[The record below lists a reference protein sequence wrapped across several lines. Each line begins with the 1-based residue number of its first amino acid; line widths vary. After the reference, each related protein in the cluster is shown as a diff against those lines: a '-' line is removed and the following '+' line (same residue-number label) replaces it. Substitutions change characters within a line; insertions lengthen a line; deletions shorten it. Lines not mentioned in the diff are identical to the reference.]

1 MALIQVSIEQL
12 KVGHF
17 IHLPTGWT
25 NHPFMFNTF
34 KIKDQQQLDI
44 IRHLDLHLLMVDPD
58 KSDLPVEPL
67 LRGDVPDA
75 GSDLDELDATEE
87 PTDSGPPPFD
97 EKAFRRSMRAADK
110 AFGQSMSELRDAL
123 GALNLK
129 PDEGLANA
137 AQLVRNTAARL
148 SEHEGPLG
156 LHLIRSPH
164 TDVLLQH
171 SLNVAFIAM
180 LMGRELGMN
189 PVALE
194 EAGLAGLIHDI
205 GELKVPTQIT
215 LKRGELN
222 KAEQNFLNMHPQY
235 GLDMLTQLN
244 AFEPKIRQVAHLHHE
259 RLDGS
264 GYPLGLK
271 GGDIPPLARLIGL
284 VDYYDELLHPRSSA
298 SAAAPSQAI
307 SQLYKLSQKKFDQNL
322 VKLLIKVLGVYP
334 PGSLVKMSDDS
345 IGLVLSTEPTMPLK
359 PKLLPYIKAQRP
371 EAVTMIDLREDERT
385 ITGCI
390 RQEELDEGQRQFF
403 NLTRRFCYYFAF

>member
-1 MALIQVSIEQL
+1 MALIQASIEQL
-12 KVGHF
+12 RVGHY

-44 IRHLDLHLLMVDPD
+44 LRHLDLTLLMVDPD
-58 KSDLPVEPL
+58 KSDLPIEPL
-67 LRGDVPDA
+67 LRGDIPDA
-75 GSDLDELDATEE
+75 GPDLDELEE
-87 PTDSGPPPFD
+87 LIASGPPPFD

-129 PDEGLANA
+129 PDEGLANT
-137 AQLVRNTAARL
+137 AQIVRNAAFTL
-148 SEHEGPLG
+148 SQHEGPLG

-164 TDVLLQH
+164 TDILLQH

-180 LMGRELGMN
+180 LMARELGMN
-189 PVALE
+189 PIEIE
-194 EAGLAGLIHDI
+194 ETGLAGLIHDI
-205 GELKVPTQIT
+205 GELKIPSQIT
-215 LKRGELN
+215 QKRGDLS

-235 GLDMLTQLN
+235 GLEMLTQLN

-264 GYPLGLK
+264 GYPLGIK
-271 GGDIPPLARLIGL
+271 GGEIPPLARLIGL
-284 VDYYDELLHPRSSA
+284 VDFYDELLHPRNSGNP
-298 SAAAPSQAI
+298 AAPSQAI

-322 VKLLIKVLGVYP
+322 VKLLVKVLGVYP
-334 PGSLVKMSDDS
+334 PGSLVKLSDES
-345 IGLVLSTEPTMPLK
+345 IALVLSTEPTMPLK
-359 PKLLPYIKAQRP
+359 PKILPYIKAQRP
-371 EAVTMIDLREDERT
+371 EAVAMIDLREDER
-385 ITGCI
+385 IIIGVLK
-390 RQEELDEGQRQFF
+390 QEELDEGQRQFF

>member
-1 MALIQVSIEQL
+1 MALIQASIEQL
-12 KVGHF
+12 RVGHY

-44 IRHLDLHLLMVDPD
+44 LRHLDLTLLMVDPD
-58 KSDLPVEPL
+58 KSDLPIEPL
-67 LRGDVPDA
+67 LRGDIPDA
-75 GSDLDELDATEE
+75 GPDLDELEE
-87 PTDSGPPPFD
+87 LIASGPPPFD

-129 PDEGLANA
+129 PDEGLANT
-137 AQLVRNTAARL
+137 AQIVRNAAFTL
-148 SEHEGPLG
+148 SQHEGPLG

-164 TDVLLQH
+164 TDILLQH

-180 LMGRELGMN
+180 LMARELGMH
-189 PVALE
+189 PIELE
-194 EAGLAGLIHDI
+194 ETGLAGLIHDI
-205 GELKVPTQIT
+205 GELKIPSQIT
-215 LKRGELN
+215 QKRGDLS

-235 GLDMLTQLN
+235 GLEMLTQLN

-264 GYPLGLK
+264 GYPLGIK
-271 GGDIPPLARLIGL
+271 GGEIPPLARLIGL
-284 VDYYDELLHPRSSA
+284 VDFYDELLHPRNSGNP
-298 SAAAPSQAI
+298 AAPSQAI

-334 PGSLVKMSDDS
+334 PGSLVKLSDES
-345 IGLVLSTEPTMPLK
+345 IALVLSTEPTMPLK
-359 PKLLPYIKAQRP
+359 PKILPYIKAQRP
-371 EAVTMIDLREDERT
+371 EAVAMIDLREDERI
-385 ITGCI
+385 ITGVLK
-390 RQEELDEGQRQFF
+390 QEELDEGQRQFF

>member
-1 MALIQVSIEQL
+1 MALIQASIEQL
-12 KVGHF
+12 RVGHY

-44 IRHLDLHLLMVDPD
+44 LRHLDLTLLMVDPD
-58 KSDLPVEPL
+58 KSDLPIEPL
-67 LRGDVPDA
+67 LRGDIPDA
-75 GSDLDELDATEE
+75 GPDLDELEE
-87 PTDSGPPPFD
+87 LIASGPPPFD

-129 PDEGLANA
+129 PDEGLANT
-137 AQLVRNTAARL
+137 AQIVRNAAFTL
-148 SEHEGPLG
+148 SQHEGPLG

-164 TDVLLQH
+164 TDILLQH

-180 LMGRELGMN
+180 LMARELGMN
-189 PVALE
+189 PIEIE
-194 EAGLAGLIHDI
+194 ETGLAGLIHDI
-205 GELKVPTQIT
+205 GELKIPSQIT
-215 LKRGELN
+215 QKRGDLS

-235 GLDMLTQLN
+235 GLEMLTQLN

-264 GYPLGLK
+264 GYPLGIK
-271 GGDIPPLARLIGL
+271 GGEIPPLARLIGL
-284 VDYYDELLHPRSSA
+284 VDFYDELLHPRNSGNP
-298 SAAAPSQAI
+298 AAPSQAI

-334 PGSLVKMSDDS
+334 PGSLVKLSDES
-345 IGLVLSTEPTMPLK
+345 IALVLSTEPTMPLK
-359 PKLLPYIKAQRP
+359 PKILPYIKAQRP
-371 EAVTMIDLREDERT
+371 EAVAMIDLREDERI
-385 ITGCI
+385 ITGVLK
-390 RQEELDEGQRQFF
+390 QEELDEGQRQFF
-403 NLTRRFCYYFAF
+403 

>member
-1 MALIQVSIEQL
+1 MALIQASIEQL
-12 KVGHF
+12 RVGHY

-44 IRHLDLHLLMVDPD
+44 LRHLDLTLLMVDPD
-58 KSDLPVEPL
+58 KSDLPIEPL
-67 LRGDVPDA
+67 LRGDIPDA
-75 GSDLDELDATEE
+75 GPDLDELEE
-87 PTDSGPPPFD
+87 LIASGPPPFD

-129 PDEGLANA
+129 PDEGLANT
-137 AQLVRNTAARL
+137 AQIVRNAAFTL
-148 SEHEGPLG
+148 SQHEGPLG

-164 TDVLLQH
+164 TDILLQH

-180 LMGRELGMN
+180 LMARELGMN
-189 PVALE
+189 PIELE
-194 EAGLAGLIHDI
+194 ETGLAGLIHDI
-205 GELKVPTQIT
+205 GELKIPSQIT
-215 LKRGELN
+215 QKRGDLS

-235 GLDMLTQLN
+235 GLEMLTQLN

-264 GYPLGLK
+264 GYPLGIK
-271 GGDIPPLARLIGL
+271 GGEIPPLARLIGL
-284 VDYYDELLHPRSSA
+284 VDFYDELLHPRNSGNP
-298 SAAAPSQAI
+298 AAPSQAI

-322 VKLLIKVLGVYP
+322 VKLLVKVLGVYP
-334 PGSLVKMSDDS
+334 PGSLVKLSDES
-345 IGLVLSTEPTMPLK
+345 IALVLSTEPTMPLK
-359 PKLLPYIKAQRP
+359 PKILPYIKAQRP
-371 EAVTMIDLREDERT
+371 EAVAMIDLREDER
-385 ITGCI
+385 IIIGVLK
-390 RQEELDEGQRQFF
+390 QEELDEGQRQFF

>member
-1 MALIQVSIEQL
+1 MALIQASIEQL
-12 KVGHF
+12 RVGHY

-44 IRHLDLHLLMVDPD
+44 LRHLDLTLLMVDPD
-58 KSDLPVEPL
+58 KSDLPIEPL
-67 LRGDVPDA
+67 LRGDIPDA
-75 GSDLDELDATEE
+75 GPDLDELEE
-87 PTDSGPPPFD
+87 LIASGPPPFD

-129 PDEGLANA
+129 PDEGLANT
-137 AQLVRNTAARL
+137 AQIVRNAAFTL
-148 SEHEGPLG
+148 SQHEGPLG

-164 TDVLLQH
+164 TDILLQH

-180 LMGRELGMN
+180 LMARELGMN
-189 PVALE
+189 PIEIE
-194 EAGLAGLIHDI
+194 ETGLAGLIHDI
-205 GELKVPTQIT
+205 GELKIPSQIT
-215 LKRGELN
+215 QKRGDLS

-235 GLDMLTQLN
+235 GLEMLTQLN

-264 GYPLGLK
+264 GYPLGSK
-271 GGDIPPLARLIGL
+271 GGEIPPLARLIGL
-284 VDYYDELLHPRSSA
+284 VDFYDELLHPRNSGNP
-298 SAAAPSQAI
+298 AAPSQAI

-334 PGSLVKMSDDS
+334 PGSLVKLSDES
-345 IGLVLSTEPTMPLK
+345 IALVLSTEPTMPLK
-359 PKLLPYIKAQRP
+359 PKILPYIKAQRP
-371 EAVTMIDLREDERT
+371 EAVAMIDLREDERI
-385 ITGCI
+385 ITGVLK
-390 RQEELDEGQRQFF
+390 QEELDEGQRQFF

>member
-1 MALIQVSIEQL
+1 MALIQASIEQL
-12 KVGHF
+12 RVGHY

-44 IRHLDLHLLMVDPD
+44 LRHLDLTLLMVDPD
-58 KSDLPVEPL
+58 KSDLPIEPL
-67 LRGDVPDA
+67 LRGDIPDA
-75 GSDLDELDATEE
+75 GPDLDELEE
-87 PTDSGPPPFD
+87 LIASGPPPFD

-129 PDEGLANA
+129 PDEGLANT
-137 AQLVRNTAARL
+137 AQIVRNAAFTL
-148 SEHEGPLG
+148 SQHEGPLG

-164 TDVLLQH
+164 TDILLQH

-180 LMGRELGMN
+180 LMARELGMN
-189 PVALE
+189 PIELE
-194 EAGLAGLIHDI
+194 ETGLAGLIHDI
-205 GELKVPTQIT
+205 GELKIPNQIT
-215 LKRGELN
+215 QKRGDLS

-235 GLDMLTQLN
+235 GLEMLTQLN

-264 GYPLGLK
+264 GYPLGIK
-271 GGDIPPLARLIGL
+271 GGEIPPLARLIGL
-284 VDYYDELLHPRSSA
+284 VDFYDELLHPRNSGNP
-298 SAAAPSQAI
+298 AAPSQAI

-334 PGSLVKMSDDS
+334 PGSLVKLSDES
-345 IGLVLSTEPTMPLK
+345 IALVLSTEPTMPLK
-359 PKLLPYIKAQRP
+359 PKILPYIKAQRP
-371 EAVTMIDLREDERT
+371 EAVAMIDLREDERI
-385 ITGCI
+385 ITGVLK
-390 RQEELDEGQRQFF
+390 QEELDEGQRQFF

>member
-1 MALIQVSIEQL
+1 MALIQASIEQL
-12 KVGHF
+12 RVGHY

-44 IRHLDLHLLMVDPD
+44 LRHLDLTLLMVDPD
-58 KSDLPVEPL
+58 KSDLPIEPL
-67 LRGDVPDA
+67 LRGDIPDA
-75 GSDLDELDATEE
+75 GPDLDELEE
-87 PTDSGPPPFD
+87 LIASGPPPFD

-129 PDEGLANA
+129 PDEGLANT
-137 AQLVRNTAARL
+137 AQIVRNAAFTL
-148 SEHEGPLG
+148 SQHEGPLG

-164 TDVLLQH
+164 TDILLQH

-180 LMGRELGMN
+180 LMARELGMN
-189 PVALE
+189 PIELE
-194 EAGLAGLIHDI
+194 ETGLAGLIHDI
-205 GELKVPTQIT
+205 GELKIPSQIT
-215 LKRGELN
+215 QKRGDLS

-235 GLDMLTQLN
+235 GFDMLTQLN

-264 GYPLGLK
+264 GYPLGIK
-271 GGDIPPLARLIGL
+271 GGEIPPLARLIGL
-284 VDYYDELLHPRSSA
+284 VDFYDELLHPRNSGNP
-298 SAAAPSQAI
+298 AAPSQAI

-334 PGSLVKMSDDS
+334 PGSLVKLSDES
-345 IGLVLSTEPTMPLK
+345 IALVLSTEPTMPLK
-359 PKLLPYIKAQRP
+359 PKILPYIKAQRP
-371 EAVTMIDLREDERT
+371 EAVAMIDLREDERI
-385 ITGCI
+385 ITGVLK
-390 RQEELDEGQRQFF
+390 QEELDEGQRQFF

>member
-1 MALIQVSIEQL
+1 MALIQASIEQL
-12 KVGHF
+12 RIGHY

-25 NHPFMFNTF
+25 SHPFMFNTF

-44 IRHLDLHLLMVDPD
+44 LRHLDLTLLMVDPD
-58 KSDLPVEPL
+58 KSDLPIEPL
-67 LRGDVPDA
+67 LRGDIPDA
-75 GSDLDELDATEE
+75 GPDLDALEE
-87 PTDSGPPPFD
+87 PIASGPPSFD

-129 PDEGLANA
+129 PDEGLANT
-137 AQLVRNTAARL
+137 AQIVRNAAFTI
-148 SEHEGPLG
+148 SQHEGPLG

-164 TDVLLQH
+164 TDILLQH

-180 LMGRELGMN
+180 LMARELGMN
-189 PVALE
+189 PIELE

-205 GELKVPTQIT
+205 GELKIPSQIT
-215 LKRGELN
+215 QKRGDLS

-235 GLDMLTQLN
+235 GLEMLTQLN

-264 GYPLGLK
+264 GFPLGIK
-271 GGDIPPLARLIGL
+271 GGEIPPLARLIGL
-284 VDYYDELLHPRSSA
+284 VDFYDELLHPRNSGNP
-298 SAAAPSQAI
+298 AAPSQAI

-322 VKLLIKVLGVYP
+322 VKLLVKVLGVYP
-334 PGSLVKMSDDS
+334 PGSLVKLSDDN
-345 IGLVLSTEPTMPLK
+345 IALVLSTEPTMPLK
-359 PKLLPYIKAQRP
+359 PKILPYIKAQRP
-371 EAVTMIDLREDERT
+371 EAVPMIDLREDERT
-385 ITGCI
+385 ISSFLK
-390 RQEELDEGQRQFF
+390 QEELDEGQRQFF

>member
-1 MALIQVSIEQL
+1 MALIQASIEQL
-12 KVGHF
+12 RVGHY

-44 IRHLDLHLLMVDPD
+44 LRHLDLTLLMVDPD
-58 KSDLPVEPL
+58 KSDLPIEPL
-67 LRGDVPDA
+67 LRGDIPDA
-75 GSDLDELDATEE
+75 GPDLDELEE
-87 PTDSGPPPFD
+87 LEELIASGPPPFD

-129 PDEGLANA
+129 PDEGLANT
-137 AQLVRNTAARL
+137 AQIVRNAAFTL
-148 SEHEGPLG
+148 SQHEGPLG

-164 TDVLLQH
+164 TDILLQH

-180 LMGRELGMN
+180 LMARELGMN
-189 PVALE
+189 PIEIE
-194 EAGLAGLIHDI
+194 ETGLAGLIHDI
-205 GELKVPTQIT
+205 GELKIPSQIT
-215 LKRGELN
+215 QKRGDLS

-235 GLDMLTQLN
+235 GLEMLTQLN

-264 GYPLGLK
+264 GYPLGIK
-271 GGDIPPLARLIGL
+271 GGEIPPLARLIGL
-284 VDYYDELLHPRSSA
+284 VDFYDELLHPRNSGNP
-298 SAAAPSQAI
+298 AAPSQAI

-334 PGSLVKMSDDS
+334 PGSLVKLSDES
-345 IGLVLSTEPTMPLK
+345 IALVLSTEPTMPLK
-359 PKLLPYIKAQRP
+359 PKILPYIKAQRP
-371 EAVTMIDLREDERT
+371 EAVAMIDLREDERI
-385 ITGCI
+385 ITGVLK
-390 RQEELDEGQRQFF
+390 QEELDEGQRQFF

>member
-1 MALIQVSIEQL
+1 MALIQASIEQL
-12 KVGHF
+12 RVGHY

-44 IRHLDLHLLMVDPD
+44 LRHLDLTLLMVDPD
-58 KSDLPVEPL
+58 KSDLPIEPL
-67 LRGDVPDA
+67 LRGDIPDA
-75 GSDLDELDATEE
+75 GPDLDELEE
-87 PTDSGPPPFD
+87 LIASGPPPFD

-129 PDEGLANA
+129 PDEGLANT
-137 AQLVRNTAARL
+137 AQIVRNAAFTL
-148 SEHEGPLG
+148 SQHEGPLG

-164 TDVLLQH
+164 TDILLQH

-180 LMGRELGMN
+180 LMARELGMN
-189 PVALE
+189 PIELE
-194 EAGLAGLIHDI
+194 ETGLAGLIHDI
-205 GELKVPTQIT
+205 GELKIPSQIT
-215 LKRGELN
+215 QKRGDLS

-235 GLDMLTQLN
+235 GLEMLTQLN

-264 GYPLGLK
+264 GYPLGIK
-271 GGDIPPLARLIGL
+271 GGEIPPLARLIGL
-284 VDYYDELLHPRSSA
+284 VDFYDELLHPRNSGNP
-298 SAAAPSQAI
+298 AAPSQAI

-322 VKLLIKVLGVYP
+322 VKLLVKVLGVYP
-334 PGSLVKMSDDS
+334 PGSLVKLSDES
-345 IGLVLSTEPTMPLK
+345 IALVLSTEPTMPLK
-359 PKLLPYIKAQRP
+359 PKILPYIKAQRP
-371 EAVTMIDLREDERT
+371 EAVAMIDLREDERI
-385 ITGCI
+385 ITGVLK
-390 RQEELDEGQRQFF
+390 QEELDEGQRQFF

>member
-1 MALIQVSIEQL
+1 MALIQASIEQL
-12 KVGHF
+12 RVGHY

-44 IRHLDLHLLMVDPD
+44 LRHLDLTLLMVDPD
-58 KSDLPVEPL
+58 KSDLPIEPL
-67 LRGDVPDA
+67 LRGDIPDA
-75 GSDLDELDATEE
+75 EPDLDELEE
-87 PTDSGPPPFD
+87 LIASGPPPFD

-129 PDEGLANA
+129 PDEGLANT
-137 AQLVRNTAARL
+137 AQIVRNAAFTL
-148 SEHEGPLG
+148 SQHEGPLG

-164 TDVLLQH
+164 TDILLQH

-180 LMGRELGMN
+180 LMARELGMN
-189 PVALE
+189 PIEIE
-194 EAGLAGLIHDI
+194 ETGLAGLIHDI
-205 GELKVPTQIT
+205 GELKIPSQIT
-215 LKRGELN
+215 QKRGDLS

-235 GLDMLTQLN
+235 GLEMLTQLN

-264 GYPLGLK
+264 GYPLGIK
-271 GGDIPPLARLIGL
+271 GGEIPPLARLIGL
-284 VDYYDELLHPRSSA
+284 VDFYDELLHPRNSGNP
-298 SAAAPSQAI
+298 AAPSQAI

-322 VKLLIKVLGVYP
+322 VKLLVKVLGVYP
-334 PGSLVKMSDDS
+334 PGSLVKLSDES
-345 IGLVLSTEPTMPLK
+345 IALVLSTEPTMPLK
-359 PKLLPYIKAQRP
+359 PKILPYIKAQRP
-371 EAVTMIDLREDERT
+371 EAVAMIDLREDERT
-385 ITGCI
+385 ITAFI
-390 RQEELDEGQRQFF
+390 KQEELDEGQRQFF

>member
-1 MALIQVSIEQL
+1 MALIQASIEQL
-12 KVGHF
+12 RVGHY

-44 IRHLDLHLLMVDPD
+44 LRHLDLTLLMVDPD
-58 KSDLPVEPL
+58 KSDLPIEPL
-67 LRGDVPDA
+67 LRGDIPDA
-75 GSDLDELDATEE
+75 GPDLDELDELI
-87 PTDSGPPPFD
+87 DSGPPPFD

-129 PDEGLANA
+129 PDEGLANT
-137 AQLVRNTAARL
+137 AQIVRNAAFTL
-148 SEHEGPLG
+148 SQHEGPLG

-164 TDVLLQH
+164 TDILLQH

-180 LMGRELGMN
+180 LMARELGMN
-189 PVALE
+189 PIEIE
-194 EAGLAGLIHDI
+194 ETGLAGLIHDI
-205 GELKVPTQIT
+205 GELKIPSQIT
-215 LKRGELN
+215 QKRGDLS

-235 GLDMLTQLN
+235 GLEMLTQLN

-264 GYPLGLK
+264 GYPLGIK
-271 GGDIPPLARLIGL
+271 GGEIPPLARLIGL
-284 VDYYDELLHPRSSA
+284 VDFYDELLHPRNSGNP
-298 SAAAPSQAI
+298 AAPSQAI

-334 PGSLVKMSDDS
+334 PGSLVKLSDES
-345 IGLVLSTEPTMPLK
+345 IALVLSTEPTMPLK
-359 PKLLPYIKAQRP
+359 PKILPYIKAQRP
-371 EAVTMIDLREDERT
+371 EAVAMIDLREDERI
-385 ITGCI
+385 ITGVLK
-390 RQEELDEGQRQFF
+390 QEELDEGQRQFF

>member
-1 MALIQVSIEQL
+1 MALIQASIEQL
-12 KVGHF
+12 RVGHY

-44 IRHLDLHLLMVDPD
+44 LRHLDLTLLMVDPD
-58 KSDLPVEPL
+58 KSDLPIEPL
-67 LRGDVPDA
+67 LRGDIPDA
-75 GSDLDELDATEE
+75 GPDLDELEE
-87 PTDSGPPPFD
+87 LIASGPPPFD

-129 PDEGLANA
+129 PDEGLANT
-137 AQLVRNTAARL
+137 AQIVRNAAFTL
-148 SEHEGPLG
+148 SQHEGPLG

-164 TDVLLQH
+164 TDILLQH

-180 LMGRELGMN
+180 LMARELGMN
-189 PVALE
+189 PIELE
-194 EAGLAGLIHDI
+194 ETGLAGLIHDI
-205 GELKVPTQIT
+205 GELKIPSQIT
-215 LKRGELN
+215 QKRGDLN

-235 GLDMLTQLN
+235 GFDMLTQLN

-264 GYPLGLK
+264 GYPLGIK
-271 GGDIPPLARLIGL
+271 GGEIPPLARLIGL
-284 VDYYDELLHPRSSA
+284 VDFYDELLHPRNSGNP
-298 SAAAPSQAI
+298 AAPSQAI

-322 VKLLIKVLGVYP
+322 VKLLVKVLGVYP
-334 PGSLVKMSDDS
+334 PGSLVKLSDES
-345 IGLVLSTEPTMPLK
+345 IALVLSTEPTMPLK
-359 PKLLPYIKAQRP
+359 PKILPYIKAQRP
-371 EAVTMIDLREDERT
+371 EAVAMIDLREDERI
-385 ITGCI
+385 ITGVLK
-390 RQEELDEGQRQFF
+390 QEELDEGQRQFF

>member
-1 MALIQVSIEQL
+1 MALIQASIEQL
-12 KVGHF
+12 RVGHY

-44 IRHLDLHLLMVDPD
+44 LRHLDLTLLMVDPD
-58 KSDLPVEPL
+58 KSDLPIEPL
-67 LRGDVPDA
+67 LRGDIPDA
-75 GSDLDELDATEE
+75 GPDLDELEE
-87 PTDSGPPPFD
+87 LIASGPPPFD

-129 PDEGLANA
+129 PDEGLANT
-137 AQLVRNTAARL
+137 AQIVRNAAFTL
-148 SEHEGPLG
+148 SQHEGPLG

-164 TDVLLQH
+164 TDILLQH

-180 LMGRELGMN
+180 LMARELGMN
-189 PVALE
+189 PIEIE
-194 EAGLAGLIHDI
+194 ETGLAGLIHDI
-205 GELKVPTQIT
+205 GELKIPSQIT
-215 LKRGELN
+215 QKRGDLN

-235 GLDMLTQLN
+235 GFDMLTQLN

-264 GYPLGLK
+264 GYPLGIK
-271 GGDIPPLARLIGL
+271 GGEIPPLARLIGL
-284 VDYYDELLHPRSSA
+284 VDFYDELLHPRNSGNP
-298 SAAAPSQAI
+298 AAPSQAI

-322 VKLLIKVLGVYP
+322 VKLLVKVLGVYP
-334 PGSLVKMSDDS
+334 PGSLVKLSDES
-345 IGLVLSTEPTMPLK
+345 IALVLSTEPTMPLK
-359 PKLLPYIKAQRP
+359 PKILPYIKAQRP
-371 EAVTMIDLREDERT
+371 EAVAMIDLREDERI
-385 ITGCI
+385 ITGVLK
-390 RQEELDEGQRQFF
+390 QEELDEGQRQFF

>member
-1 MALIQVSIEQL
+1 MALIEASIEQL
-12 KVGHF
+12 RVGHF

-25 NHPFMFNTF
+25 NHPFMFNAF

-44 IRHLDLHLLMVDPD
+44 IRHLDLNLMMVDPD
-58 KSDLPVEPL
+58 KSDLPIEPL

-75 GSDLDELDATEE
+75 GPDLEELEE
-87 PTDSGPPPFD
+87 LIASGPPPFD

-129 PDEGLANA
+129 PDEGLANT
-137 AQLVRNTAARL
+137 AQLVRNTAFRI
-148 SEHEGPLG
+148 SQHEGPLG

-164 TDVLLQH
+164 TDILLQH

-180 LMGRELGMN
+180 LMARELGMN
-189 PVALE
+189 PIELE
-194 EAGLAGLIHDI
+194 ETGLAGLIHDI
-205 GELKVPTQIT
+205 GELKIPSQIIQ
-215 LKRGELN
+215 KRGELS

-264 GYPLGLK
+264 GYPLGIK
-271 GGDIPPLARLIGL
+271 GGEIPPLARLIGL
-284 VDYYDELLHPRSSA
+284 VDFYDELLHPRSSA
-298 SAAAPSQAI
+298 NPAAPSQAI
-307 SQLYKLSQKKFDQNL
+307 SQLYKLSQKKFDQTL
-322 VKLLIKVLGVYP
+322 VKLLVKVLGVYP
-334 PGSLVKMSDDS
+334 PGSLVKLSDETVA
-345 IGLVLSTEPTMPLK
+345 LVLSTEPTMPLK
-359 PKLLPYIKAQRP
+359 PKILTYIKGQRP
-371 EAVTMIDLREDERT
+371 EAVPMIDLREDERT
-385 ITGCI
+385 IAAFI
-390 RQEELDEGQRQFF
+390 KQEELDEGQRLFF

>member
-1 MALIQVSIEQL
+1 MALIQASIEQL
-12 KVGHF
+12 RVGHY

-44 IRHLDLHLLMVDPD
+44 LRHLDLTLLMVDPD
-58 KSDLPVEPL
+58 KSDLPIEPL
-67 LRGDVPDA
+67 LRGDIPDA
-75 GSDLDELDATEE
+75 GPDLDELDELI
-87 PTDSGPPPFD
+87 DSGPPPFD

-129 PDEGLANA
+129 PDEGLANT
-137 AQLVRNTAARL
+137 AQIVRNAAFTL
-148 SEHEGPLG
+148 SQHEGPLG

-164 TDVLLQH
+164 TDILLQH

-180 LMGRELGMN
+180 LMARELGMN
-189 PVALE
+189 PIEIE
-194 EAGLAGLIHDI
+194 ETGLAGLIHDI
-205 GELKVPTQIT
+205 GELKIPSQIT
-215 LKRGELN
+215 QKRGDLN

-235 GLDMLTQLN
+235 GFDMLTQLN

-264 GYPLGLK
+264 GYPLGIK
-271 GGDIPPLARLIGL
+271 GGEIPPLARLIGL
-284 VDYYDELLHPRSSA
+284 VDFYDELLHPRNSGNP
-298 SAAAPSQAI
+298 AAPGQAI

-334 PGSLVKMSDDS
+334 PGSLVKLSDES
-345 IGLVLSTEPTMPLK
+345 IALVLSTEPTMPLK
-359 PKLLPYIKAQRP
+359 PKILPYIKAQRP
-371 EAVTMIDLREDERT
+371 EAVAMIDLREDERI
-385 ITGCI
+385 ITGVLK
-390 RQEELDEGQRQFF
+390 QEELDEGQRQFF

>member
-1 MALIQVSIEQL
+1 MALIQASIEQL
-12 KVGHF
+12 RVGHY

-44 IRHLDLHLLMVDPD
+44 LRHLDLTLLMVDPD
-58 KSDLPVEPL
+58 KSDLPIEPL
-67 LRGDVPDA
+67 LRGDIPDA
-75 GSDLDELDATEE
+75 GPDLDELEE
-87 PTDSGPPPFD
+87 LIASGPPPFD

-129 PDEGLANA
+129 PDEGLANT
-137 AQLVRNTAARL
+137 AQIVRNAAFTL
-148 SEHEGPLG
+148 SQHEGPLG

-164 TDVLLQH
+164 TDILLQH

-180 LMGRELGMN
+180 LMARELGMN
-189 PVALE
+189 PIELE
-194 EAGLAGLIHDI
+194 ETGLAGLIHDI
-205 GELKVPTQIT
+205 GELKIPSQIT
-215 LKRGELN
+215 QKRGDLS

-235 GLDMLTQLN
+235 GLEMLTQLN

-264 GYPLGLK
+264 GYPLGIK
-271 GGDIPPLARLIGL
+271 GGEIPPLARLIGL
-284 VDYYDELLHPRSSA
+284 VDFYDELLHPRNSGNP
-298 SAAAPSQAI
+298 AAPSQAI

-334 PGSLVKMSDDS
+334 PGSLVKLSDES
-345 IGLVLSTEPTMPLK
+345 IALVLSTEPTMPLK
-359 PKLLPYIKAQRP
+359 PKILPYIKAQRP
-371 EAVTMIDLREDERT
+371 EAVAMIDLREDERI
-385 ITGCI
+385 ITGVLK
-390 RQEELDEGQRQFF
+390 QEELDEGQRQFF

>member
-1 MALIQVSIEQL
+1 MALIQASIEQL
-12 KVGHF
+12 RVGHY

-44 IRHLDLHLLMVDPD
+44 LRHLDLTLLMVDPD
-58 KSDLPVEPL
+58 KSDLPIEPL
-67 LRGDVPDA
+67 LRGDIPDA
-75 GSDLDELDATEE
+75 GPDLDELEE
-87 PTDSGPPPFD
+87 LIASGPPPFD

-129 PDEGLANA
+129 PDEGLANT
-137 AQLVRNTAARL
+137 AQIVRNAAFTL
-148 SEHEGPLG
+148 SQHEGPLG

-164 TDVLLQH
+164 TDILLQH

-180 LMGRELGMN
+180 LMARELGMN
-189 PVALE
+189 PIEIE
-194 EAGLAGLIHDI
+194 ETGLAGLIHDI
-205 GELKVPTQIT
+205 GELKIPSQIT
-215 LKRGELN
+215 QKRGDLN

-235 GLDMLTQLN
+235 GFDMLTQLN

-264 GYPLGLK
+264 GYPLGIK
-271 GGDIPPLARLIGL
+271 GGEIPPLARLIGL
-284 VDYYDELLHPRSSA
+284 VDFYDELLHPRNSGNP
-298 SAAAPSQAI
+298 AAPGQAI

-334 PGSLVKMSDDS
+334 PGSLVKLSDES
-345 IGLVLSTEPTMPLK
+345 IALVLSTEPTMPLK
-359 PKLLPYIKAQRP
+359 PKILPYIKAQRP
-371 EAVTMIDLREDERT
+371 EAVAMIDLREDERI
-385 ITGCI
+385 ITGVLK
-390 RQEELDEGQRQFF
+390 QEELDEGQRQFF